1 MMGRQEKLFR
11 NLLFSLFVAGLSFLC
26 AVTLSLVFAAG
37 GFRVTVV
44 APVVGGIKPGPLE
57 DYRYWPEDTLGLAPA
72 TRTGSWGF
80 LAKALL

>member
-1 MMGRQEKLFR
+1 
-11 NLLFSLFVAGLSFLC
+11 
-26 AVTLSLVFAAG
+26 
-37 GFRVTVV
+37 VTVV